1 MKIVVLLGSP
11 HKQGS
16 SNLLAEQFIKGAQ
29 EAGHSVET
37 LDVAHMNIRPCV
49 ACNACKKTGSCVQKD
64 DMETVRPALETA
76 DLIAFVTPIYYM
88 NMSAQL
94 KLVIDRFYAFGESL
108 KGKKTVLLTASASEN
123 ISGILVEN
131 YKAINGYLGMEDCGM
146 VLGEGCPVPPV
157 TAASPYPEKA
167 YELGKSL

>member
-1 MKIVVLLGSP
+1 MKIVVLCGSP
-11 HKQGS
+11 HKKGS
-16 SNLLAEQFIKGAQ
+16 SNLLAEQFVKGAE
-29 EAGHSVET
+29 EAGHTVET

-49 ACNACKKTGSCVQKD
+49 ACNACKKTGKCVQTD
-64 DMETVRPALETA
+64 DMETVRAALESA
-76 DLIAFVTPIYYM
+76 DLIAFVTPLYYM

-94 KLVIDRFYAFGESL
+94 KVVIDRFYAFGESL
-108 KGKKTVLLTASASEN
+108 KGKKTVLISASASEH

-131 YKAINGYLGMEDCGM
+131 YKAINGYLGMEDCGT

-157 TAASPYPEKA
+157 TSASPYMNKA

>member
-1 MKIVVLLGSP
+1 MKIVVLFGSP
-11 HKQGS
+11 HKKGS
-16 SNLLAEQFIKGAQ
+16 SNLLAEQFIKGAE

-37 LDVAHMNIRPCV
+37 LDAAHMNIRPCV
-49 ACNACKKTGSCVQKD
+49 ACNACKKTGKCVQAD
-64 DMETVRPALETA
+64 EMETVRAALESA

-94 KLVIDRFYAFGESL
+94 KVVIDRFYAFGENL
-108 KGKKTVLLTASASEN
+108 KGKKTVLISASASEN

-131 YKAINGYLGMEDCGM
+131 YKAICGYIGMEDRGM

-157 TAASPYPEKA
+157 TSGSPHMREA

>member
-11 HKQGS
+11 HKKGS
-16 SNLLAEQFIKGAQ
+16 SNLLAERFIQGAQ

-37 LDVAHMNIRPCV
+37 LDAAHMDIRPCV
-49 ACNACKKTGSCVQKD
+49 ACNACKKTGKCVQKD
-64 DMETVRPALETA
+64 DMEAVRAALESA
-76 DLIAFVTPIYYM
+76 DLIAFATPVYYM

-123 ISGILVEN
+123 ITGILVEN
-131 YKAINGYLGMEDCGM
+131 YKAIDGYLGMEDRGM

-157 TAASPYPEKA
+157 TAASLYPEKA